1 MEEMKTLKN
10 RKILI
15 TGASKRIGREFALAA
30 AREGAFIFLHYST
43 SKEEAHKT
51 QQNILE
57 AGGECECIQAD
68 FSNPQQALSVF
79 EKVFAVHEVYALV
92 NNASIFMQN
101 TLRDATLH
109 DWDVHHTVNLT
120 MPFLLTQTYANSPR
134 NTSGRIINILD
145 WRALRPGKDHFA
157 YTISKAGLAALTQAS
172 ALSLAPDFQVNGL
185 ALGAILPPSDGGD
198 TSNIIKQVPAGRWA
212 NLDELTRTFL
222 FLLSAPQYLTGEIIH
237 IDGGRHLV

>member
-1 MEEMKTLKN
+1 MKTLKN

-43 SKEEAHKT
+43 SEEEAQKT
-51 QQNILE
+51 QQDILE
-57 AGGECECIQAD
+57 VGGECECIQAD
-68 FSNPQQALSVF
+68 FGNPQQAISVF
-79 EKVFAVHEVYALV
+79 EKLFTVHEVYALV

-109 DWDVHHTVNLT
+109 DWDTHHTVNLT
-120 MPFLLTQTYANSPR
+120 MPFLLTQTYANSPC

-222 FLLSAPQYLTGEIIH
+222 FLLSAPQYITGEIIH